1 MTTQVPASVLSSL
14 DVAGGWRIEV
24 APESKLR
31 AILEISRN
39 LGTSL
44 DLKEVLPK
52 ILESL
57 FTVFPRADR
66 GFILLRDP
74 NTTQLVPRAVR
85 QRRERP
91 GEKPVVS
98 RTVVNYAL
106 NTGQAVLCADV
117 GSDERFD
124 VSESIRSMQLRSVM
138 CVPLLSQAGSGLG
151 VIQIDTLGKQYLFGQ
166 EDLDVLVGAAT
177 QAARAVEL
185 AQLHQQLRDLESA
198 TQIQKSFLPDA
209 PPRVPGLR
217 FFDHYSP
224 ARHVGGDYYDYIPLP
239 GNRLAI
245 ALGDVSGKGVPAAL
259 LMARL
264 SAAARFCLATE
275 PSVAAA
281 VRQLNTSLIRTGTE
295 DRFAT
300 FLVLV
305 LDLARFTMT
314 IVNAG
319 HMPPLRC
326 RGSRPDPEEIGG
338 NEAGMP
344 LATFDQPYEEVV
356 VPLGRG
362 DTYLLYTDGVTE
374 ARNAN
379 GEFYGFDRLRAVI
392 ERTPAD
398 AAMLGQTI
406 VEDVKE
412 FTGNRPPADD
422 IALVCFTRDA

>member
-1 MTTQVPASVLSSL
+1 MSTQVPASVLSSL
-14 DVAGGWRIEV
+14 DVAAGWRVEV
-24 APESKLR
+24 APEAKLR

-39 LGTSL
+39 LGTAL
-44 DLKEVLPK
+44 DMNVVLPK

-57 FTVFPRADR
+57 FTLFPRADR

-74 NTTQLVPRAVR
+74 NTGQLVPRAVR
-85 QRRERP
+85 QRREKP

-98 RTVVNYAL
+98 RTIVNYAL
-106 NTGQAVLCADV
+106 HTGQAVLCADV
-117 GSDERFD
+117 GNDDRFD
-124 VSESIRSMQLRSVM
+124 LSLSIRQMQLRSVM
-138 CVPLLSQAGSGLG
+138 CVPLLGQNGSGLG

-166 EDLDVLVGAAT
+166 EDLDVMAGAAT
-177 QAARAVEL
+177 QAARAVEV

-209 PPRVPGLR
+209 PPSVPGLH

-264 SAAARFCLATE
+264 SAAARFCLATA

-281 VRQLNTSLIRTGTE
+281 VRELNLSLMRTGTE

-300 FLVLV
+300 FLVIV
-305 LDLARFTMT
+305 LDLTRYTMT
-314 IVNAG
+314 LVNAG

-326 RGSRPDPEEIGG
+326 RPAGGEPQEIGG
-338 NEAGMP
+338 NEAGLP
-344 LATFDQPYEEVV
+344 LATFDQPYDEVV
-356 VPLGRG
+356 VPLERG

-374 ARNAN
+374 ARNETGA
-379 GEFYGFDRLRAVI
+379 FYGMERLRKVI

-398 AAMLGQTI
+398 PAVLGHTI
-406 VEDVKE
+406 VEDVQA
-412 FTGNRPPADD
+412 FTGDRPPADD
-422 IALVCFTRDA
+422 IAMVCFSREA